1 MIYRK
6 ADLKWKKWRG
16 GHMRS
21 SVYGDNYDENMQ
33 GDAFVTGMIEWCN
46 EQGTGN
52 REQGGTEGRESTTN
66 DDHLPVQ

>member
-1 MIYRK
+1 
-6 ADLKWKKWRG
+6 
-16 GHMRS
+16 MRS